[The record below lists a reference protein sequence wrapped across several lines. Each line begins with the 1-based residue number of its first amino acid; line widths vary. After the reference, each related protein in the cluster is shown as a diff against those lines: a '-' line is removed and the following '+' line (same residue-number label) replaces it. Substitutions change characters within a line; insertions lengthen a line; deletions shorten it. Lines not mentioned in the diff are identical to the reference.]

1 MKEQFHGK
9 MLEETFQ
16 ERVENMVAKKNQLFT
31 RNKLENVSLH
41 I

>member
-16 ERVENMVAKKNQLFT
+16 ERVENMVAKKINHSQEI
-31 RNKLENVSLH
+31 N
-41 I
+41 